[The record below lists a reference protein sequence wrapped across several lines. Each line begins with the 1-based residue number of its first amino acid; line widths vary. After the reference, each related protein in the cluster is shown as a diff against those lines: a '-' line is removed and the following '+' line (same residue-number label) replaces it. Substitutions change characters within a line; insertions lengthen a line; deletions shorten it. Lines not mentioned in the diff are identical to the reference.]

1 MSADT
6 VQERGS
12 VPQYVPVERRTT
24 AGGLLRS
31 EWVKFWS
38 VRSIVVTMAVSFV
51 VVVALGAL
59 LALAVSSAVGPGAP
73 GQVPGLDA
81 TAASLQGAQMAS
93 LIVAAVGAIVIG
105 GEFSTGMIR
114 TSFTSAP
121 GRLGVLA
128 AKAAVLAVSVAV
140 VTGIAVVLAFVL
152 GQAILDREDAGA
164 SFGDDG
170 VVQAL
175 VGNVVMLV
183 GVALAGLG
191 VGALLKNTAAAI
203 CTVLA
208 SIFVVPL
215 LLLAVPESW
224 GGDTIREYWFVN
236 TTTNLV
242 AVTQQDGYLAPG
254 PGAAVF
260 AVWVLV
266 LLGLGALATKVRDV

>member
-1 MSADT
+1 MSVGT
-6 VQERGS
+6 VRGGGA

-24 AGGLLRS
+24 FGGLLRS
-31 EWVKFWS
+31 EWIKFWS
-38 VRSIVVTMAVSFV
+38 VRSIVVTMVVSFV
-51 VVVALGAL
+51 VIVALGAL

-73 GQVPGLDA
+73 GGPALDA

-93 LIVAAVGAIVIG
+93 LIVAAVGAIVIA
-105 GEFSTGMIR
+105 GEFSTGMVR

-128 AKAAVLAVSVAV
+128 AKAVVLAVSVAV

-152 GQAILDREDAGA
+152 GQAILDRKDAGA

-170 VVQAL
+170 VVRAL
-175 VGNVVMLV
+175 VGNVVMLT

-191 VGALLKNTAAAI
+191 VGALLRNTAAAI

-208 SIFVVPL
+208 AIFVVPL

-242 AVTQQDGYLAPG
+242 SVAQQDGYLAPG
-254 PGAAVF
+254 AGAAVF
-260 AVWVLV
+260 AVWILV

>member
-1 MSADT
+1 VSVGT
-6 VQERGS
+6 VRGGGA

-24 AGGLLRS
+24 FGGLLRS
-31 EWVKFWS
+31 EWIKFWS
-38 VRSIVVTMAVSFV
+38 VRSIVVTMVVSFV
-51 VVVALGAL
+51 VIVALGAL

-73 GQVPGLDA
+73 GGPALDA

-93 LIVAAVGAIVIG
+93 LIVAAVGAIVIA
-105 GEFSTGMIR
+105 GEFSTGMVR

-128 AKAAVLAVSVAV
+128 AKAVVLAVSVAV

-152 GQAILDREDAGA
+152 GQAILDRKDAGA

-170 VVQAL
+170 VVRAL
-175 VGNVVMLV
+175 VGNVVMLT

-191 VGALLKNTAAAI
+191 VGALLRNTAAAI

-208 SIFVVPL
+208 AIFVVPL

-242 AVTQQDGYLAPG
+242 SVAQQDGYLAPG
-254 PGAAVF
+254 AGAAVF
-260 AVWVLV
+260 AVWILV